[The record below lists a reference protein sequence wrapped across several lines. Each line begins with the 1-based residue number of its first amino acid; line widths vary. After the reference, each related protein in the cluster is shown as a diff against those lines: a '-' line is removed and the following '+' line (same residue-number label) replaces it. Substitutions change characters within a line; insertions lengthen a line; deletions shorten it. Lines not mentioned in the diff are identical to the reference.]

1 MQKTAIVTKIA
12 RSFLEFFLQRG
23 HVSERGRKKKIEKNV
38 AFKITLFFTNIFAAF
53 FQFRMNSWFFV

>member
-12 RSFLEFFLQRG
+12 RSFLEFFLQKD
-23 HVSERGRKKKIEKNV
+23 HVSERRRKKKIEKNV
-38 AFKITLFFTNIFAAF
+38 AFKITLFITIIFAAF